1 MEERVDGDATSR
13 RGDGADSWRREEG
26 DADHGGGEAVRGLA
40 TAPVEAAGEGEEPG
54 HSRGGDDDGGLCA
67 TSEGATCAAGA
78 AGGEVLAHQAA
89 SRGGRS
95 TRSVRIQ
102 PAVPGVLYT
111 ARGDIDCQQ
120 RPLLSDRQKVALE
133 LIWRNVDTKGYAPTF
148 REMRDALHVA
158 STNVVNGFL
167 VSLEKKGY
175 IRRARGHRGRARN
188 VLPLVRL
195 TPPAIPGRCP
205 SCRGEASYSYRCLGC
220 MTRLGCPRC
229 MRCLC
234 QAKDSA

>member
-1 MEERVDGDATSR
+1 M
-13 RGDGADSWRREEG
+13 
-26 DADHGGGEAVRGLA
+26 
-40 TAPVEAAGEGEEPG
+40 PG
-54 HSRGGDDDGGLCA
+54 
-67 TSEGATCAAGA
+67 
-78 AGGEVLAHQAA
+78 
-89 SRGGRS
+89 
-95 TRSVRIQ
+95 IF
-102 PAVPGVLYT
+102 YT
-111 ARGDIDCQQ
+111 ERGDIDRQP
-120 RPLLSDRQKVALE
+120 RPLLSERQKVALE

-167 VSLEKKGY
+167 LSLERKGY
-175 IRRARGHRGRARN
+175 IRRARGHRGQARN

-229 MRCLC
+229 TRCLC
-234 QAKDSA
+234 QAGVAV